1 MHMMTPQ
8 ILLVR
13 MTSSGYSVWREDD
26 ITVQARFS
34 TMQRAR
40 IYLDQLAQREDGEVV
55 EDQLQ
60 LDNDLYQ
67 IIQLDLDDVPMD
79 PQD

>member
-1 MHMMTPQ
+1 MTPQ

-40 IYLDQLAQREDGEVV
+40 VYLDQLAQREDGEVV

-67 IIQLDLDDVPMD
+67 IVQLDLDNVPMD

>member
-1 MHMMTPQ
+1 MMTPQ

>member
-1 MHMMTPQ
+1 MTPQ

-34 TMQRAR
+34 TIQRAR

>member
-1 MHMMTPQ
+1 MMTPQ

-13 MTSSGYSVWREDD
+13 MTSSGYSVWREDV